1 MPRPMKE
8 RIEDLR
14 REIADISE
22 ANRLYFEGGKK
33 AVAAA
38 DHQRRLE
45 RLQAIRDELMSL
57 TDWKKT

>member
-8 RIEDLR
+8 RIEEFR

-22 ANRLYFEGGKK
+22 AHRLYLQDGKK